1 MHQLFMECAPVQ
13 ELFRETSPK
22 RRVVNH
28 IRYMTWLRVKR
39 PSHNEF
45 KIRDTLRPV
54 RFRFTINLESR
65 SCHMSQSSQSAR
77 PSPMVG
83 VVVFVVLAQAV
94 ALFANAVLIL
104 TEIGSNQLPAAAV
117 VFLVFLFILAG
128 IWLAAAA
135 RGVYQG
141 KAWPRGALIVAEV
154 LAVIVS
160 FTYFQLGDILLGAA
174 LVISGG

>member
-1 MHQLFMECAPVQ
+1 
-13 ELFRETSPK
+13 
-22 RRVVNH
+22 
-28 IRYMTWLRVKR
+28 
-39 PSHNEF
+39 
-45 KIRDTLRPV
+45 
-54 RFRFTINLESR
+54 
-65 SCHMSQSSQSAR
+65 MSQSSQSAR

-174 LVISGG
+174 LVISGGVVLLLLFTPALSHHLTQRRK